1 MKLSLRA
8 LTLLPCTALLLAAAP
23 IAHADTYGPLTFTVW
38 TGSFASGVSD
48 IANAANEPSI
58 MPTATFTYTG
68 PINFVNNDM
77 NNTHNTFL
85 NFFGA
90 ANEAYISGISGSALA
105 TLNSTIL
112 STPGETG
119 NSINSFFKIQG
130 TMFGNGTVGISS
142 DDGSCLYLGSTAVA
156 GLCYP
161 NPQTNIL
168 GSGVVNAGSGTAFT
182 LDYVESNGSPS
193 DLTVTGASYA
203 PEPSSLVL
211 LGTGVL
217 AAAGVM
223 RRRIFA

>member
-38 TGSFASGVSD
+38 TGSYNSGVHD
-48 IANAANEPSI
+48 IANAANVPMI
-58 MPTATFTYTG
+58 MPTATFTYKG
-68 PINFVNNDM
+68 PINFVNNDT
-77 NNTHNTFL
+77 NNANNTFL

-90 ANEAYISGISGSALA
+90 ANEAYISGISGSALT

-112 STPGETG
+112 STPGKIG
-119 NSINSFFKIQG
+119 NSINTFFMIQG

-142 DDGSCLYLGSTAVA
+142 DDGSCLYLGTTAVA
-156 GLCYP
+156 GLCNP
-161 NPQTNIL
+161 NPQTNTP
-168 GSGVVNAGSGTAFT
+168 GSAMVNAGSGTPFT

-203 PEPSSLVL
+203 PEPSSLML